1 MPYISFA
8 TPIGDLSLFEE
19 KGKLVAVEWG
29 RAQSDKNGGG
39 KSTPLLDRARK
50 QLDEYFDGKRKKF
63 DLPLALSGT
72 PYQVKVWTAIARIPF
87 GQTKSYGDLAHET
100 DSGPR
105 AVGGACGRN
114 PIGII
119 VPCHRVLG
127 SHGSLGGYSGA
138 GGLET
143 KKRLLKLEGLL

>member
-1 MPYISFA
+1 MPHISFA

-19 KGKLVAVEWG
+19 GGKLVAVEWG
-29 RAQSDKNGGG
+29 RAGGG

-50 QLDEYFDGKRKKF
+50 QLDEYFDGKRRKF
-63 DLPLALSGT
+63 NLPLAPLGT
-72 PYQVKVWTAIARIPF
+72 PYQKKVWAAIARIPF
-87 GQTKSYGDLAHET
+87 GQTKSYGDIAHET

-127 SHGSLGGYSGA
+127 SHGSIGGYSGA
-138 GGLET
+138 GGLVT
-143 KKRLLKLEGLL
+143 KKQLLKLEGLL

>member
-19 KGKLVAVEWG
+19 GGKLVAVEWG
-29 RAQSDKNGGG
+29 RVAGG
-39 KSTPLLDRARK
+39 KSTPLLDRARR
-50 QLDEYFDGKRKKF
+50 QLEEYFEGKRKKF
-63 DLPLALSGT
+63 DLPLAAAGT
-72 PYQVKVWTAIARIPF
+72 AYQKKVWAAIARIPY
-87 GQTKSYGDLAHET
+87 GHTKSYGDLAHET

-127 SHGSLGGYSGA
+127 SQGSLGGYSGGA
-138 GGLET
+138 GLDT

>member
-1 MPYISFA
+1 MPHISFA

-19 KGKLVAVEWG
+19 NGKLVAVEWG
-29 RAQSDKNGGG
+29 RAGGG
-39 KSTPLLDRARK
+39 KATPLLDKARK
-50 QLDEYFDGKRKKF
+50 QLDEYFDGKRRKF
-63 DLPLALSGT
+63 DLPLAPAGT
-72 PYQVKVWTAIARIPF
+72 PYQKKVWAAVARIPF

-127 SHGSLGGYSGA
+127 SHGTLGGYSGT
-138 GGLET
+138 GGLVT
-143 KKRLLKLEGLL
+143 KKALLKLEGLL